1 MWRSLYTDCSRLRGW
16 TVELSQL
23 TAALTVQ
30 VLFPESYAETAAWL
44 RKEVVANAEILR
56 RCEAQLDDALR
67 SNAQLRDLVAD
78 VKVSSFASNALNALI
93 RRFRLRMI

>member
-1 MWRSLYTDCSRLRGW
+1 VVRTTVTGRLGLRGW
-16 TVELSQL
+16 TVELDQL
-23 TAALTVQ
+23 TTALTTQ

-67 SNAQLRDLVAD
+67 SNAQLHDLVTN
-78 VKVSSFASNALNALI
+78 VKVSSFAFYALTTLG
-93 RRFRLRMI
+93 LQVRMT